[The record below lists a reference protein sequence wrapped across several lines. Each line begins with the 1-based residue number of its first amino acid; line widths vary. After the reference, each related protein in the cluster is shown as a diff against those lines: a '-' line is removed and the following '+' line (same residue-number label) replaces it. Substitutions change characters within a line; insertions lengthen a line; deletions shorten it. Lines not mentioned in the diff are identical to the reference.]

1 MASEMKIFS
10 DREEWLKARGNT
22 IGGSD
27 AGSVLSLNKWRDN
40 VSLYRILVGI
50 DQPEDISD
58 RPFVK
63 YGTDAEAPI
72 RELFRLHH
80 PELEVKYIPN
90 NMFLNSKVPWAHAS
104 LDGWIKDE
112 NGRMGV
118 LEIKTTEITSKIKA
132 AEWADNH
139 IPDTYF
145 AQVCHCMM
153 VCEYDFAIICAE
165 LKVHRADGSPEWRII
180 ERKIERSEVT
190 EDIHFIRH
198 KEKEFW
204 ECVKARR
211 EPPRILPS
219 I

>member
-1 MASEMKIFS
+1 MASEMKIFF

-27 AGSVLSLNKWRDN
+27 AGVLLGLTKWRDN
-40 VSLYRILVGI
+40 VSLWKEKCGI
-50 DQPEDISD
+50 EKPEDISQ
-58 RPFVK
+58 RTYVK
-63 YGTDAEAPI
+63 YGNEAEPLLRGMFA
-72 RELFRLHH
+72 LHH
-80 PELEVKYIPN
+80 PEYEVKYIPN
-90 NMFLNSKVPWAHAS
+90 NMVLNSKYPYAHAS

-180 ERKIERSEVT
+180 ERRIERSEVT

-204 ECVKARR
+204 ECVRARR